1 MGRSDLRGKAQFRR
15 YWEIR
20 FFTTLQCWQFFL
32 NEGQLRPP
40 IARPKHLLP
49 QFGTHILNRLD
60 MRIHQVPFC
69 HPTFG
74 WFLVISEVGIRI
86 YKVKSLI
93 LIFLVFLLIC
103 LYEITLYAI
112 YIDNIGCL
120 EPFYYSR
127 TTSKF
132 GGFWDWNLRLIL
144 QCVV

>member
-60 MRIHQVPFC
+60 MRIHQEASRTYHTIYLYKKIELIAIECSFFW
-69 HPTFG
+69 H
-74 WFLVISEVGIRI
+74 FLVISQFVSKI
-86 YKVKSLI
+86 YIVKSA
-93 LIFLVFLLIC
+93 IFFSVSFDFFC
-103 LYEITLYAI
+103 MKSH
-112 YIDNIGCL
+112 C
-120 EPFYYSR
+120 
-127 TTSKF
+127 
-132 GGFWDWNLRLIL
+132 
-144 QCVV
+144 